1 MLRYLYIYNIYILY
15 CKPVSKNIIKAAH
28 KRYKLSL
35 SLYLSVFLPPLVD
48 SLSQTADAATIFSI
62 KIDAVL
68 LHSCVRLNAHNC
80 VRASCMCACAMYVCV
95 CECRVCV
102 RVSRVP
108 ALKPQRQLVSHL

>member
-1 MLRYLYIYNIYILY
+1 MC

-28 KRYKLSL
+28 KRYKLSSL
-35 SLYLSVFLPPLVD
+35 SLSLSSFPPLVH
-48 SLSQTADAATIFSI
+48 SLSQTADAATILSI

-80 VRASCMCACAMYVCV
+80 VRAPCMCACVMYLCV
-95 CECRVCV
+95 CECRICV